1 MRRMRRTL
9 AAALAAAGAL
19 AAASPAQAGDRSC
32 DGVIGPETVPG
43 GVVVPDGEVCE
54 LAGTRILGSV
64 RVGHRAALFAQDIDL
79 SGNLDVRGDADVSLD
94 HGAIAGN
101 VQATHP
107 GSAVFAE
114 RLTVAG
120 TLEASRADILDLR
133 DSVVAGNFRVRDTQE
148 GSLFCGNI
156 LNGNGEFTGNLG
168 QLSLGAGD
176 GFCDGNRLRGNLK
189 VAGNRGFTE
198 IGDNDV
204 GGDLTCFGNDPP
216 PVGGGNRVQGNREGQ
231 CAAL

>member
-1 MRRMRRTL
+1 MRQMWTTP

-19 AAASPAQAGDRSC
+19 LAASPAQADDRRC
-32 DGVIGPETVPG
+32 DGLIGPETVPG
-43 GVVVPDGEVCE
+43 GVVVPAGEVCE
-54 LAGTRILGSV
+54 LAGTRVLGSV
-64 RVGHRAALFAQDIDL
+64 RVGTGAALFAEGFDL

-94 HGAIAGN
+94 RGAIAGS
-101 VQATHP
+101 VKATRP

-133 DSVVAGNFRVRDTQE
+133 DSVVDGDFYVRDTQE
-148 GSLFCGNI
+148 GSLFCGNS
-156 LNGNGEFTGNLG
+156 LNGNSEFTGNLG
-168 QLSLGAGD
+168 QLTVGAGD
-176 GFCDGNRLRGNLK
+176 GFCDGNRLGGNVK

-198 IGDNDV
+198 IGDNEV
-204 GGDLTCFGNDPP
+204 RGDLTCFGNDPP

>member
-1 MRRMRRTL
+1 VR
-9 AAALAAAGAL
+9 G
-19 AAASPAQAGDRSC
+19 
-32 DGVIGPETVPG
+32 GVI
-43 GVVVPDGEVCE
+43 VPDGEVCE
-54 LAGTRILGSV
+54 LTGTRVLGSV
-64 RVGHRAALFAQDIDL
+64 RVGRDAGLFAQEIDL
-79 SGNLDVRGDADVSLD
+79 SGNLDVRGDADVSLAG
-94 HGAIAGN
+94 GAIVGS
-101 VQATHP
+101 VKATRP

-133 DSVVAGNFRVRDTQE
+133 NSVVDGNFYVRDTQE
-148 GSLFCGNI
+148 GSLFCGNS
-156 LNGNGEFTGNLG
+156 LNGNSEFTGNLG
-168 QLSLGAGD
+168 QLTLGAGD
-176 GFCDGNRLRGNLK
+176 GFCDGNRLNGNVK

-204 GGDLTCFGNDPP
+204 GGDLACFDNDPP

>member
-1 MRRMRRTL
+1 MRRMRTTL

-19 AAASPAQAGDRSC
+19 AAASPAQADDRRC

-54 LAGTRILGSV
+54 LAGTRVLGSV
-64 RVGHRAALFAQDIDL
+64 RVGHGAALFTHDLDL
-79 SGNLDVRGDADVSLD
+79 SGNLEVRGDADVSLD
-94 HGAIAGN
+94 GGAVGGSLK
-101 VQATHP
+101 ATRP

-114 RLTVAG
+114 RLIVAG

-133 DSVVAGNFRVRDTQE
+133 DSVVAGNFHVRDTQE
-148 GSLFCGNI
+148 GSLFCGNT

-168 QLSLGAGD
+168 QLSLGASD
-176 GFCDGNRLRGNLK
+176 GFCAGNRLRGNLK
-189 VAGNRGFTE
+189 VAANRGFTE

-204 GGDLTCFGNDPP
+204 GGDLTCFCNDPP

-231 CAAL
+231 CAAF